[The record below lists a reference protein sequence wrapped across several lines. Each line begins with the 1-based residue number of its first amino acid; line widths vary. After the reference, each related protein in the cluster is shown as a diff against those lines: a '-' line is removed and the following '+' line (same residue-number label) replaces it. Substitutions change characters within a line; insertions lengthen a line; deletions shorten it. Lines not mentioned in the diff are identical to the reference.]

1 MKIRFKPEYL
11 VGIGIGIL
19 MIMFDVL
26 VLWKT
31 RWFWAF
37 LILSLV
43 VITFQFWLDLFNEHK
58 RQKEI
63 ELKFLEFVRHLV
75 ETVKSGIPIPQ
86 AILIISDKD
95 YGALT
100 PHIRKLANHI
110 MWGIPIHKALFN
122 FAKYTGNKVIKRS
135 ISIVI
140 EAEAS
145 GGEMEDVLVSV
156 TNSVV
161 QVKNLK
167 EEQKSQTYS
176 QVVQG
181 YIVFFA
187 FIGIMLLM
195 QLKLFPNLLDMSGSL
210 VGGFGGGLGVEK
222 ATESLAQLDLD
233 KLFVGLIL
241 IQGFF
246 AGLVIG
252 KFSEGEFKYGIKHS
266 LVLVTLGLL
275 LITTIKGSLF

>member
-1 MKIRFKPEYL
+1 MKIKFKPEYF
-11 VGIGIGIL
+11 VGLGIGIL
-19 MIMFDVL
+19 MIAFDIF
-26 VLWKT
+26 VLWQT

-37 LILSLV
+37 LIVSLTA
-43 VITFQFWLDLFNEHK
+43 ITAQFWLDLFNEYK
-58 RQKEI
+58 KQKEI

-100 PHIRKLANHI
+100 PYIRKLANQI
-110 MWGIPIHKALFN
+110 MWGIPIHKALLS
-122 FAKYTGNKVIKRS
+122 FAKDTGNKVIRRA

-140 EAEAS
+140 EAESS
-145 GGEMEDVLVSV
+145 GGEIEDVLISV

-161 QVKNLK
+161 QVKDLRD
-167 EEQKSQTYS
+167 EQKNQTYS
-176 QVVQG
+176 QIMQG

-195 QLKLFPNLLDMSGSL
+195 QIKLFPQIVGMSGSML
-210 VGGFGGGLGVEK
+210 GGLTS
-222 ATESLAQLDLD
+222 ATTTTPTNELNLDSI
-233 KLFVGLIL
+233 FISLIL

-246 AGLVIG
+246 SGLVIG
-252 KFSEGEFKYGIKHS
+252 KFSEGELRYGIKHS
-266 LVLVTLGLL
+266 LILIVTGLL
-275 LITTIKGSLF
+275 IITTVRGGLF